1 MWILWLYGL
10 TVDVLSC
17 GLAST
22 ETPQTCDVAEV
33 AVGAAGAGAGGG
45 IGFEL
50 GPKSDETGNAETEV
64 RDVGPTDSD
73 LGVEFVVDDVFW
85 RRRFK
90 TFLSPSPTLWENKL
104 ERLSL
109 ASLLWPYLIFM
120 GRARRPQR
128 HLSRTKFSIMTL
140 SISINTI

>member
-22 ETPQTCDVAEV
+22 ETPQTCDVAE
-33 AVGAAGAGAGGG
+33 
-45 IGFEL
+45 
-50 GPKSDETGNAETEV
+50 AETEV

-120 GRARRPQR
+120 GRARRPEG
-128 HLSRTKFSIMTL
+128 HVSRQL
-140 SISINTI
+140 